1 MKNKIKIIL
10 MLVLLVY
17 GNGVSQTS
25 EQQKK
30 LAKNQKSRDS
40 IHPCISLEE
49 ALQLA
54 NARKRSIE
62 AALKAKNNTPKVQF
76 QDSLKNKLPLKTRS
90 AISENDFVFSGDYRD
105 LLTLELAS
113 KIAGFEPSR
122 ARKTHI
128 LQGMTGEILR
138 FTWENGR
145 EIVKEKSATNRK
157 RTVTFLPDLVEIKWV
172 DSEADMES
180 FLYFIDLEKYPEK
193 TKVTSVGEDT
203 YWSPTK
209 EHLEVYDHGVSF
221 ILKVDISN
229 DVISD
234 KEKTMALA
242 KLIIAEQLK

>member
-10 MLVLLVY
+10 MLVLVVY

-25 EQQKK
+25 EQHKK
-30 LAKNQKSRDS
+30 LAKNQKLRDS
-40 IHPCISLEE
+40 ISQCISLEE

-54 NARKRSIE
+54 NAGKKSIE
-62 AALKAKNNTPKVQF
+62 VALKANNITKVQT
-76 QDSLKNKLPLKTRS
+76 QDCIKTKLPLKTLS
-90 AISENDFVFSGDYRD
+90 AIPESDFVFSGDYND
-105 LLTLELAS
+105 FLTLELAS
-113 KIAGFEPSR
+113 RISGFEPSR

-138 FTWENGR
+138 YTWENGR
-145 EIVKEKSATNRK
+145 EVVKEKSATNRK
-157 RTVTFLPDLVEIKWV
+157 RTVSYLSDIVEIKWI

-193 TKVTSVGEDT
+193 TKVNGVGENA
-203 YWSPTK
+203 YWSPIK
-209 EHLEVYDHGVSF
+209 EHLEVYYHGVSF
-221 ILKVDISN
+221 TLKVDISD

-234 KEKTMALA
+234 TAKTMALA